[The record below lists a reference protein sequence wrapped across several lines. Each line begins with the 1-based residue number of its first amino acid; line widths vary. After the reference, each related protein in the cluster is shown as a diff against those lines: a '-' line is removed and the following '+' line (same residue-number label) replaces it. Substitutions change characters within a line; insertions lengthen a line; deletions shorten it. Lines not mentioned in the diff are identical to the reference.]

1 VWSKLF
7 LRRRLAT
14 SFQLYK
20 GVTFRPTWKTAV
32 SDQVPSMR
40 RATLS
45 AWRQTRAIKVRQ
57 DPKNVTM
64 LSAEGTLLR

>member
-1 VWSKLF
+1 
-7 LRRRLAT
+7 
-14 SFQLYK
+14 
-20 GVTFRPTWKTAV
+20 
-32 SDQVPSMR
+32 MR